1 MISFP
6 FSLSISCHKMKSILV
21 LSVDSG
27 RMTLSALTVPSA
39 HHSEILNAMRSMDW
53 SGRSSRVNS

>member
-6 FSLSISCHKMKSILV
+6 FGLSISCHEMKSILV

-27 RMTLSALTVPSA
+27 RMTVSALSVLSA
-39 HHSEILNAMRSMDW
+39 HHSEILNAMRSMDG
-53 SGRSSRVNS
+53 SGHSSRLNS